1 MSSDPLASVNA
12 CWARVSKG
20 GIYKFLFSDIEIVS
34 AEKGSMVA
42 KLKVGPNH
50 VNSKGGLHG
59 STSATIVDWW
69 GYIVPLFCS
78 QLLLTDDLRA
88 GGMAIATHGF
98 EQTGLSVDIHVSYIS
113 TAKENDI
120 LTIEG
125 KTTKVGRN
133 LGFTTVNIFKGQEDN
148 LTLVASGSHT
158 KYILRE
164 TQGLKTS

>member
-1 MSSDPLASVNA
+1 MSLDPMASVNA

-20 GIYKFLFSDIEIVS
+20 GLYKFLFSDIEIVY
-34 AEKGSMVA
+34 AEKGKMVA

-50 VNSKGGLHG
+50 LNSKGGLHG
-59 STSATIVDWW
+59 STSATIVDW
-69 GYIVPLFCS
+69 
-78 QLLLTDDLRA
+78 A
-88 GGMAIATHGF
+88 GGMAVATHGL

-133 LGFTTVNIFKGQEDN
+133 LAFTTVSILKGEDN
-148 LTLVASGSHT
+148 NLIPVATGSHT

-164 TQGLKTS
+164 TQALKTN